1 MEKKLSI
8 IYNTEPEELKG
19 ETRAVIYARYSS
31 DAQSETSIEQ
41 QIKICE
47 AYIKKC
53 NYTLIKTYQ
62 DSALTATQT
71 KNRPQFMEMIE
82 NGKQGKFDVCVALT
96 LDRITREGD
105 DEFKHLKR
113 ELKKG
118 GAKFEFAAQA
128 ITNDLG
134 GQIYEAI
141 LASKAEEDITTLRI
155 HVNRGMEYN
164 ADFGYYNGGTLP
176 PGFEKYSVGH
186 VGGSKREKF
195 RVRPIEKDKEFIR
208 QAFEDYVMG
217 KSTQEVAEYLNSNGV
232 RTSKGTKLNRD
243 SVLRMIENTL
253 YKGVG
258 TFTFKNE
265 EKQET
270 HILEGFCKPIVSE
283 ELWEKA
289 QEAKGGRRYK
299 GAQKKER
306 VHYAL
311 KGKLYCGLC
320 GSEMIADNSR
330 SKNGCK
336 YYYYTCKSKKRD
348 SAENKCK
355 KERVDKNKLEFAV
368 MDLIS
373 HWVWREEA
381 INEYIEAAKKAEK
394 QKKVNPEIIKLQAE
408 ITKLKTKKISAME
421 QYLET
426 NDSDWKDM
434 YDEIVKDLNTKQAK
448 LDAINLISNN
458 NDSPDNFEKK
468 IKKAGE
474 LWAEMQMTAKGRE
487 MIVKEYVDK
496 ITLYDPSPDDPDK
509 FRIKLVFR
517 PDKDS
522 KLATE
527 IESEVN
533 LGVRQQLVEGHQ
545 THITRTYFKSEI
557 RSGYLF
563 LYPAGFQNTPVLI
576 FALNYVKIQGK

>member
-1 MEKKLSI
+1 MAGKLTI
-8 IYNTEPEELKG
+8 IDNSKSEEISG
-19 ETRAVIYARYSS
+19 EVRSVIYARYSS

-41 QIKICE
+41 QV
-47 AYIKKC
+47 KKC
-53 NYTLIKTYQ
+53 KEYIEKCGYTFLGTYQ
-62 DSALTATQT
+62 DSALSAS
-71 KNRPQFMEMIE
+71 KNIKRPQLERMIE
-82 NGKQGKFDVCVALT
+82 DGKRGLFDVCVAFSI
-96 LDRITREGD
+96 DRITRKGAED
-105 DEFKHLKR
+105 LTLLKR
-113 ELKKG
+113 ELQKG
-118 GAKFEFAAQA
+118 NARFEFATQP
-128 ITNDLG
+128 ITDDLG
-134 GQIYEAI
+134 GQILETMFAYNAVDYI
-141 LASKAEEDITTLRI
+141 RSLRVN
-155 HVNRGMEYN
+155 VNRGMAYN
-164 ADFGYYNGGTLP
+164 ADLGYYNGGTLP

-186 VGGSKREKF
+186 IGGSKREKF

-258 TFTFKNE
+258 IFTFKNE
-265 EKQET
+265 ERRQT
-270 HILEGFCKPIVSE
+270 HKLDGFCEPIVSE
-283 ELWEKA
+283 ELWKKA
-289 QEAKGGRRYK
+289 QEVKGGRRYK
-299 GAQKKER
+299 GAQEKAR

-348 SAENKCK
+348 AVENKCK

-458 NDSPDNFEKK
+458 NDSPDDFEKK

-545 THITRTYFKSEI
+545 SKLISNTLQKR
-557 RSGYLF
+557 GGNWF
-563 LYPAGFQNTPVLI
+563 LGFEFMVR
-576 FALNYVKIQGK
+576 Y